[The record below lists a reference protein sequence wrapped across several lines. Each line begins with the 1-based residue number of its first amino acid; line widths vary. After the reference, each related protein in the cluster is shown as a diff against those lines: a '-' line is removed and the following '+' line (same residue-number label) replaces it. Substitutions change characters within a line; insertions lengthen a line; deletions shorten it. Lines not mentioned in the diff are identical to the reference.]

1 MSDLLTGIKFTIVS
15 SSVDLSGKVSP
26 HFQDS
31 IWSLLNFSQK
41 LKLDTVNNHY

>member
-1 MSDLLTGIKFTIVS
+1 MNDLLTGIKFTIVS

-26 HFQDS
+26 HHS
-31 IWSLLNFSQK
+31 RLNLLLNFSQK